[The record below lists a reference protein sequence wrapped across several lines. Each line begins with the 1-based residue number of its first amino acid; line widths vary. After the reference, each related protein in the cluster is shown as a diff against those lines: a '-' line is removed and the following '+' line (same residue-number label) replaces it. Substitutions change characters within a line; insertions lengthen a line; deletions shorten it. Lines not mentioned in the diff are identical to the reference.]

1 MVLRLTSRSPRRS
14 GLFVTVV
21 CASSRRLDAGVE
33 ASEPHDFAVRVS
45 TIRPSRAARV
55 HRIPHPTSV
64 TIAKRPSVWDGMIRS
79 IPVSTKRQSEIFLRQ
94 GLDSQIAKQPVGQIT
109 QQLKAISRKAR
120 PDHRVREGGHARHAQ
135 LQCRL
140 GTSAVRPTALPA
152 TLAPC
157 FYGLGKSSGS
167 GRLHDGRA
175 SGAATGGSAK

>member
-79 IPVSTKRQSEIFLRQ
+79 IPVSTKRQSEKFLRE
-94 GLDSQIAKQPVGQIT
+94 GLDSQFAKQPVGQIT
-109 QQLKAISRKAR
+109 HHPA
-120 PDHRVREGGHARHAQ
+120 AQ
-135 LQCRL
+135 
-140 GTSAVRPTALPA
+140 GDLPQ
-152 TLAPC
+152 
-157 FYGLGKSSGS
+157 
-167 GRLHDGRA
+167 
-175 SGAATGGSAK
+175 GAARSQGPRGRPRPARSATVQVRYFGGPANRTASNPGPVLLRAR